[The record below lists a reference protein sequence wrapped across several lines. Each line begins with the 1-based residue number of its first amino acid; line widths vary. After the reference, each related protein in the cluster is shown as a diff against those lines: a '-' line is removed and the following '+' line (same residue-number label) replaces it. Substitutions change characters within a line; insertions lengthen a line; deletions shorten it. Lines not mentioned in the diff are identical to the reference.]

1 MPTPKNELKERLALY
16 RQIKISVIGRK
27 SGKTISIPVWFVL
40 EGEKLYLLPVQ
51 GSDTQWYKNV
61 LQNPSIR
68 IDARGVEAEFRAV
81 PITDAKMV
89 KSVVENRGKEMRL
102 KGKVALVTGA
112 SRGIGFTVAELF
124 AREGAI
130 VYAGSSSNP
139 SGIFPA
145 GVTGVELDVSKE
157 EHWKRVVAD
166 IVAAHRRVDVLVNN
180 AGIAVYDAVHD
191 CSTENWRKV
200 LGVNQDGC
208 FFGMREIIPHMKAH
222 KAGSIINVSS
232 IWGTAAVPG
241 AHAYHATKGALVM
254 MSKNAAIT
262 YVGDGIR
269 VNSIHPGFIDTPLT
283 QAQDPAINANVI
295 ALTPMKRAGTPLE
308 IANGCLFLASDESS
322 FMTGAELV
330 IDGGYLAQ

>member
-1 MPTPKNELKERLALY
+1 
-16 RQIKISVIGRK
+16 
-27 SGKTISIPVWFVL
+27 
-40 EGEKLYLLPVQ
+40 
-51 GSDTQWYKNV
+51 
-61 LQNPSIR
+61 
-68 IDARGVEAEFRAV
+68 
-81 PITDAKMV
+81 
-89 KSVVENRGKEMRL
+89 
-102 KGKVALVTGA
+102 
-112 SRGIGFTVAELF
+112 
-124 AREGAI
+124 
-130 VYAGSSSNP
+130 
-139 SGIFPA
+139 
-145 GVTGVELDVSKE
+145 VSKE

-208 FFGMREIIPHMKAH
+208 FFGMREVIPHMKAH
-222 KAGSIINVSS
+222 KSGSIINVSS

-254 MSKNAAIT
+254 MSKNAAIS

-308 IANGCLFLASDESS
+308 IANGCLPCLRRVELHDRRRTRDRRRIPCSVARAVTVERAFRMPEPVNQESS
-322 FMTGAELV
+322 ADYFR
-330 IDGGYLAQ
+330 